1 MKTRIN
7 DLRKRVERLDK
18 KTATGGPSLDDLL
31 TKEQLE
37 RIDYAIKMSEQ
48 RSNVVL
54 EPGEKK

>member
-7 DLRKRVERLDK
+7 DLRKRVERLNK
-18 KTATGGPSLDDLL
+18 KTASDALSLDDLL

>member
-7 DLRKRVERLDK
+7 DLRKRVERLNK

-37 RIDYAIKMSEQ
+37 RLEYARKMRMNSEITFSLN
-48 RSNVVL
+48 R
-54 EPGEKK
+54 EKK

>member
-7 DLRKRVERLDK
+7 DLRKRVERLNK

-37 RIDYAIKMSEQ
+37 HLDYARKMRMNNEVTLPLD
-48 RSNVVL
+48 R
-54 EPGEKK
+54 EKK

>member
-7 DLRKRVERLDK
+7 DLRKRVERLNK

-37 RIDYAIKMSEQ
+37 RIDYVIKMRMNNEKTLP
-48 RSNVVL
+48 L
-54 EPGEKK
+54 EREKK

>member
-7 DLRKRVERLDK
+7 HLRKRVERLNK

-37 RIDYAIKMSEQ
+37 RLEYARKMRMNNEKTFSLN
-48 RSNVVL
+48 R
-54 EPGEKK
+54 EKK

>member
-7 DLRKRVERLDK
+7 DLRKRVERLNK

-37 RIDYAIKMSEQ
+37 RLEYARKMRMKNEVTLPLD
-48 RSNVVL
+48 R
-54 EPGEKK
+54 EKK

>member
-7 DLRKRVERLDK
+7 NLRKRVERLNK

-37 RIDYAIKMSEQ
+37 RLEYARKMRMKSEVTLPWE
-48 RSNVVL
+48 R
-54 EPGEKK
+54 EKK

>member
-7 DLRKRVERLDK
+7 HLRKRVERLNK

-37 RIDYAIKMSEQ
+37 RLEYARKMRMNSEVTLPLA
-48 RSNVVL
+48 R
-54 EPGEKK
+54 EKK